1 MNDIEKKENLANARR
16 KVRVEFS
23 NKKIRIFDF
32 DLVKK
37 IPWST
42 TKSFAN
48 NWINYLV
55 CFSHEN
61 ETSLLWIIYSSLF

>member
-37 IPWST
+37 IP
-42 TKSFAN
+42 
-48 NWINYLV
+48 
-55 CFSHEN
+55 
-61 ETSLLWIIYSSLF
+61 